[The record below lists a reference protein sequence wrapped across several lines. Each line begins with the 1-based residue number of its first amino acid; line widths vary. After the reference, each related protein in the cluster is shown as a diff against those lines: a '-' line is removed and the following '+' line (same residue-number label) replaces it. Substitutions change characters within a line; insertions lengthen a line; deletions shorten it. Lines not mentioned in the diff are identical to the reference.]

1 MDTTSSAQQQVSISQ
16 EQQTLPTTHDTNN
29 NALRQYL
36 PSSSFD
42 IRSVSSLDDEDND
55 DKPRLTS
62 DAQTSTDLDD
72 TQENRSTSSDS
83 QSVDSTAA
91 TIDSTSEAS
100 MAVYTT
106 ILTPPMT
113 TDTTVMNQTS
123 SNRNSSTDNTL
134 SSNSSSTFH
143 GLSNGLNPST
153 VERSQQTQ
161 NQSRNCRYV
170 LRVNV
175 II

>member
-1 MDTTSSAQQQVSISQ
+1 MDTTSSTPQVSISQ
-16 EQQTLPTTHDTNN
+16 EQQPLPTTHDTNN

-42 IRSVSSLDDEDND
+42 IQSVSSLDDEDND

-72 TQENRSTSSDS
+72 TQENGSTSSDS

-106 ILTPPMT
+106 ILTPPMA
-113 TDTTVMNQTS
+113 TDTTVMNHS
-123 SNRNSSTDNTL
+123 SSRNSSADNNL
-134 SSNSSSTFH
+134 SSNSSTFH
-143 GLSNGLNPST
+143 GLSNGLNRPT

-161 NQSRNCRYV
+161 NQHRTCRYV
-170 LRVNV
+170 LRVSA